1 MPFVHSWRA
10 GSQKWMG
17 TPYFLSS
24 VLGSRPGP
32 RSPDGQLGWPGGKG
46 GLWQCPWAPVGLA
59 AAMRLPE
66 EGQMVLA
73 QDSTSPWGL
82 GLCHDILKPGR
93 DIHLEC
99 LIVLDEAVFL

>member
-1 MPFVHSWRA
+1 
-10 GSQKWMG
+10 MG

-32 RSPDGQLGWPGGKG
+32 RSPDGQLGWPGWG
-46 GLWQCPWAPVGLA
+46 GGRWPWPGAPAGLA

-66 EGQMVLA
+66 EGQMVLT

-82 GLCHDILKPGR
+82 GLRHDILKPGR
-93 DIHLEC
+93 DIHLEY

>member
-1 MPFVHSWRA
+1 MD
-10 GSQKWMG
+10 GY
-17 TPYFLSS
+17 PYFLSS

-46 GLWQCPWAPVGLA
+46 GLWPCPGPVGLA

-66 EGQMVLA
+66 EGQMVLV

-82 GLCHDILKPGR
+82 GLCHDVLKPGR
-93 DIHLEC
+93 NIHFEC
-99 LIVLDEAVFL
+99 LIVLDEAVFK